1 MKRMINSAMRRGHI
15 AGYAVLV
22 ATTLALAMLCAYGGV
37 SSLFAQSA
45 AATDGARAVA
55 TGKDA
60 SLKSQRDSLAGTMLA
75 QAGAMP
81 AATGGA
87 SGKKPNILVIWGDDI
102 GITNISAYSHGLMGY
117 HTPNIDRIADEGAIF
132 TDFYA
137 EQSCTAGRAGF
148 ITGQIPFRTGLTKV
162 GMPGAKQGLSH
173 EDPTIAELLKNHGYA
188 TGQFGK
194 NHVGDRNEYLPTVH
208 GFDEYSGVL
217 YHLNALEEPEN
228 VDYPKDPEFLEKF
241 GPRNVIHSWATD
253 TFDETEEPRWGVVG
267 KQRIEDDGPLTKKRM
282 ETYDEETL
290 QNSLAFIDKAV
301 ADGKPFFVW
310 HNATRMHV
318 FTHLSPEYE
327 AMVAEKGFYGAGMTE
342 FDDDI
347 GVLLKKLDDLGIA
360 DNTIVIISTDNGA
373 EVFSWPDGGTTP
385 FRGEKATT
393 WEGGFRVPCVIRWPG
408 VVKPGTVIN
417 DIFSH
422 LDWLPTFM
430 AAVGEPD
437 IKEKLLKGHEADGKT
452 FKVHLDGYDQ
462 TALLSGEGPGAR
474 KEIFYITDDGDLSA
488 FRYEKWKVVFLQ
500 QKATGMD
507 VWREPFVPVRWP
519 FIIDLHADPYERALQ
534 PGPTGNSS
542 GYEYN
547 MWAARRMFVMV
558 PSQAIVAKFLATFEE
573 YPPRQKPGSF
583 SVGHALEQLQTASQ
597 GK

>member
-1 MKRMINSAMRRGHI
+1 
-15 AGYAVLV
+15 
-22 ATTLALAMLCAYGGV
+22 
-37 SSLFAQSA
+37 
-45 AATDGARAVA
+45 
-55 TGKDA
+55 
-60 SLKSQRDSLAGTMLA
+60 
-75 QAGAMP
+75 
-81 AATGGA
+81 
-87 SGKKPNILVIWGDDI
+87 
-102 GITNISAYSHGLMGY
+102 MGY
-117 HTPNIDRIADEGAIF
+117 KTPNIDRIANEGALF
-132 TDFYA
+132 TDYYA

-162 GMPGAKQGLSH
+162 GMPGAKVGLSH

-194 NHVGDRNEYLPTVH
+194 NHLGDRNEYLPTVH

-228 VDYPKDPEFLEKF
+228 VDYPKNPDFLKKF
-241 GPRNVIHSWATD
+241 GPRNNIHTWATEKD
-253 TFDETEEPRWGVVG
+253 DQTIEPRWGKVG
-267 KQRIEDDGPLTKKRM
+267 KQKIKDDGALTKKRM

-290 QNSLAFIDKAV
+290 QTSLKFIDKAV
-301 ADGKPFFVW
+301 KDDKPFFVW

-318 FTHLSPEYE
+318 YTHLSPKYQ

-347 GVLLKKLDDLGIA
+347 GVLLKQLDDLGIA

-373 EVFSWPDGGTTP
+373 EGFSWPDGGTTP

-393 WEGGFRVPCVIRWPG
+393 WEGGFRVPAVARWPG
-408 VVKPGTVIN
+408 VIKPGTVIN

-422 LDWLPTFM
+422 LDWMPTLL
-430 AAVGEPD
+430 AAVGEPGV
-437 IKEKLLKGHEADGKT
+437 KEKLLKGHQADGKT

-462 TALLSGEGPGAR
+462 TALLKGEGPSKR

-488 FRYEKWKVVFLQ
+488 VRHGKWKIVFNQ
-500 QKATGMD
+500 QKAVGLD
-507 VWREPFVPVRWP
+507 VWREPFIPVRFP
-519 FIIDLHADPYERALQ
+519 YLVDLHADPFERAMQ
-534 PGPTGNSS
+534 PGPS
-542 GYEYN
+542 GRSASYGYDK
-547 MWAARRMFVMV
+547 WHTQRMYTMV
-558 PSQAIVAKFLATFEE
+558 PAQAIVAKFMATFKE

-583 SVGHALEQLQTASQ
+583 SVGDALEQLQTAAQ